1 MKKLYTESQIR
12 RAFWKEYHKS
22 GETFFPYDND
32 DEEDNERT
40 TEAEFEGLLH
50 TLNEIADQDEKDI
63 IQKRENE
70 KVKN

>member
-1 MKKLYTESQIR
+1 MRSSFSISQIK

-22 GETFFPYDND
+22 GETFFPYNND

-50 TLNEIADQDEKDI
+50 SLNEIADQDEKDI
-63 IQKRENE
+63 IAFILAKGVN
-70 KVKN
+70 